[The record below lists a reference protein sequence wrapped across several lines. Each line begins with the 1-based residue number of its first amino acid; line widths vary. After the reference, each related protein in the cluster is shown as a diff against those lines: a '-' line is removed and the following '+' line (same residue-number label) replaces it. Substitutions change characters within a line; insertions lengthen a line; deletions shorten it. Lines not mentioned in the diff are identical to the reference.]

1 MAVVV
6 NEGPFGSYGNGYAN
20 DIDALIE
27 LLTPSSL
34 VRQKL
39 MAEPDFSLPDDEV
52 CRLIRAE
59 LEGIKAANANAN
71 NG

>member
-6 NEGPFGSYGNGYAN
+6 NEGPFGSYGKGYAN

-52 CRLIRAE
+52 CRLIRKE
-59 LEGIKAANANAN
+59 LEGIKAANA
-71 NG
+71 G

>member
-39 MAEPDFSLPDDEV
+39 MAEPDFSLPDDET
-52 CRLIRAE
+52 CRLIRKE
-59 LEGIKAANANAN
+59 LEGIKAANA
-71 NG
+71 G